1 VAELALETAW
11 PAQEEE
17 EEEEELE
24 EGLERESE
32 AG

>member
-1 VAELALETAW
+1 MAELALETAW

-17 EEEEELE
+17 EEELE